1 MQNAVNKI
9 IAQMQN
15 GGTGK
20 WGAVPMPPLKT
31 TVPPDDMPKLAN
43 WILGYRWDA
52 ILAE

>member
-1 MQNAVNKI
+1 
-9 IAQMQN
+9 
-15 GGTGK
+15 
-20 WGAVPMPPLKT
+20 MPPLKT